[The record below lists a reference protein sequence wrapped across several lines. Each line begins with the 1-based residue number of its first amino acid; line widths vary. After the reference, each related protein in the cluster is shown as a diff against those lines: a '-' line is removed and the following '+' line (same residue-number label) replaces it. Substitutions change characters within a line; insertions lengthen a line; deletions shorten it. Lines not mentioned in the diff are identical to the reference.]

1 VLTSAVLAER
11 VVTGVVDVEFDTR
24 DGLSRVPLERC
35 AAFPFEFEC
44 SPVRGFPS
52 FRGQR
57 NFPGLWWFATTGTHV
72 GHESWTERDQL
83 MALDADPDVVG
94 VLSQPFWLHWRD
106 GKRHVPDYF
115 ARNRDGSAVVID
127 VRDDARISAADQELF
142 DRSAAACESVGWGY
156 RRVGVLDPVLRAN
169 LRWLSG
175 YRHPRVLRAALA
187 DQLVEVFA
195 RTRPL
200 MAGALAVGAPLV
212 VLPVLFHLLWHGQLS
227 ADLRNATLADGTP
240 VGPGIGQ

>member
-1 VLTSAVLAER
+1 MLTAAVPVDS

-24 DGLSRVPLERC
+24 DGLTLLPLERC
-35 AAFPFEFEC
+35 AAFPFELQG
-44 SPVRGFPS
+44 SPVRSFPS

-106 GKRHVPDYF
+106 GKRHAPDYF
-115 ARNRDGSAVVID
+115 VRNRDGSAVVID
-127 VRDDARISAADQELF
+127 VRDDARISPADQDVF
-142 DRSAAACESVGWGY
+142 DRSALACDSVGWGY
-156 RRVGVLDPVLRAN
+156 QRVGALDPVLRSN

-187 DQLVEVFA
+187 DQLVEVFT
-195 RTRPL
+195 RVRPL
-200 MAGALAVGAPLV
+200 MAGVLAVGAPLV
-212 VLPVLFHLLWHGQLS
+212 VLPVLFHLLWHGRLS
-227 ADLRNATLADGTP
+227 ADLGVMTLADDTP
-240 VGPGIGQ
+240 VGPGIGR

>member
-1 VLTSAVLAER
+1 MLTSAVLAER

-24 DGLSRVPLERC
+24 DGLSRVPLERS

-106 GKRHVPDYF
+106 GKRHAPDYF

-142 DRSAAACESVGWGY
+142 DRSSAACESVGWGY

-227 ADLRNATLADGTP
+227 ADLRNATLADATP

>member
-1 VLTSAVLAER
+1 VLTSAALAAP
-11 VVTGVVDVEFDTR
+11 VSTGVVDLKFDTR
-24 DGLSRVPLERC
+24 DGLSRVPVERC
-35 AAFPFEFEC
+35 AAFPFELEC

-57 NFPGLWWFATTGTHV
+57 NFPGLWWFATTGRHV

-94 VLSQPFWLHWRD
+94 VLSQPFWLYWHD
-106 GKRHVPDYF
+106 GKRHAPDYF
-115 ARNRDGSAVVID
+115 VRRRDGSAVVID
-127 VRDDARISAADQELF
+127 VRDDARISAEDQDLF

-175 YRHPRVLRAALA
+175 YRHPRVLRTVLA

-200 MAGALAVGAPLV
+200 MAGASAVGTSLV
-212 VLPVLFHLLWHGQLS
+212 VLPVLFHLLWHG
-227 ADLRNATLADGTP
+227 
-240 VGPGIGQ
+240 PGRCNTCR